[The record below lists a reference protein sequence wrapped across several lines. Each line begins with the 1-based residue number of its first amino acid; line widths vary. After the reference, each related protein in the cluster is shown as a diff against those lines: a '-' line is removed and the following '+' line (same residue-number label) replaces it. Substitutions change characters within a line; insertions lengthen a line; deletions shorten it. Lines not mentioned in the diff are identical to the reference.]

1 MTSLPEQL
9 ILERNTEELDMDTI
23 DDRLC
28 IDGLDSRTNSG
39 ANELWV
45 GEVIIRSPQYLK
57 AHLLY
62 TNCEGLN
69 FVGLVCP
76 YNILTRIQQRLEGED
91 TLTEV
96 VKYKK
101 ELSSL
106 KMFEDE
112 AITF

>member
-1 MTSLPEQL
+1 
-9 ILERNTEELDMDTI
+9 MDTVS
-23 DDRLC
+23 DSLC
-28 IDGLDSRTNSG
+28 IDVLESRTNSG